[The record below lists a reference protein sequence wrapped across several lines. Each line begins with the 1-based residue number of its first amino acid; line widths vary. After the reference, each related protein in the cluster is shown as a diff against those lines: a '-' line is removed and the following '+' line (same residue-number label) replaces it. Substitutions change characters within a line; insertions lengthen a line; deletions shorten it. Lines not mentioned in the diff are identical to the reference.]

1 MTEKQKMPV
10 GIIVLGLLFIVFGI
24 FSLTTQVFM
33 VKELNNKEMYQ
44 SIEESLDETLGMMEK
59 GMVDLESE
67 LKEAGNWD
75 KFVAEYEK
83 FKKEAEIWRK
93 DFLIDNIHPTGF
105 GLLIIIGFVFPILCI
120 LSGIGLFL
128 RKGWGRKRI

>member
-67 LKEAGNWD
+67 LKEAG
-75 KFVAEYEK
+75 
-83 FKKEAEIWRK
+83 
-93 DFLIDNIHPTGF
+93 
-105 GLLIIIGFVFPILCI
+105 
-120 LSGIGLFL
+120 
-128 RKGWGRKRI
+128 